1 MAAYIVRRV
10 LISIPVLVAAS
21 FVVFVLVT
29 SAGDPLSDLRALPG
43 ISDETIEARERE
55 LGLDEP
61 LLERY
66 WDWASDAVRGDLGES
81 TSLNE
86 PVSDLLWRRLGVTFR
101 LVFAA
106 TVVGVIVAIAVGV
119 LSARRT
125 YSFFDN
131 SSTALS
137 FVFFSMPVFWL
148 AAVLKDLGIRF
159 NDLVGRRI
167 FFTVGEE
174 TPGLDAGFL
183 GLWADRIGHLLLPSI
198 TLILISVAGWSRY
211 QRATMIEA
219 LNAEYVRTAY
229 AKGLSERQVLRR
241 HALRNALLPV
251 VTVVALDFS
260 TVLGGALLTE
270 VVFGWKGMGVLLVD
284 SLLKQDTDVVLG
296 WLLVTAA
303 LVIIGNLVAD
313 ILYGILDPRTRRA

>member
-1 MAAYIVRRV
+1 MLGFILRRI
-10 LISIPVLVAAS
+10 LISIPVLVVAS
-21 FVVFVLVT
+21 FVVFVLVA
-29 SAGDPLSDLRALPG
+29 SAGDPLAELRSLPG
-43 ISDETIEARERE
+43 ISEETIRVRERE

-66 WDWASDAVRGDLGES
+66 ADWVSGVVRGDLGES

-86 PVSDLLWRRLGVTFR
+86 PVDELLWRRLGVTFR

-106 TVVGVIVAIAVGV
+106 TVVAVVIAVAVGV
-119 LSARRT
+119 WSARRT
-125 YSFFDN
+125 YSVFDH
-131 SSTALS
+131 SATMLS
-137 FVFFSMPVFWL
+137 FLFFSMPVFWL

-174 TPGLDAGFL
+174 TPGLDTGFL
-183 GLWADRIGHLLLPSI
+183 GTWADRIGHLLLPSL
-198 TLILISVAGWSRY
+198 TLILISVAAWSRY

-219 LNAEYVRTAY
+219 LQADYVRTAH
-229 AKGLSERQVLRR
+229 AKGLTEGQVLRR

-260 TVLGGALLTE
+260 TILGGAVLTE
-270 VVFGWKGMGVLLVD
+270 TVFGWKGMGVLLVE
-284 SLLKQDTDVVLG
+284 SLQEQDTDVVLG
-296 WLLVTAA
+296 WLLVTAV

-313 ILYGILDPRTRRA
+313 ILYGVLDPRIRRD